1 MNNPKRFLPN
11 LCTQQPQNVVV
22 SGTSTAPRKPPR
34 RNVSVSPVRGASGG
48 GSAGDLLLL
57 CKINEI
63 EVHIEL
69 IKAEIS
75 MCPLSQR

>member
-1 MNNPKRFLPN
+1 MNNPKHFLPN

-57 CKINEI
+57 CQKKNE
-63 EVHIEL
+63 L
-69 IKAEIS
+69 N
-75 MCPLSQR
+75 QG